1 MIHNR
6 IYKEQIC
13 HHCGK
18 QGHIQGVWCSK
29 QQAKPK
35 QATKT
40 PEVHAVKVDAY
51 EDVLASFE
59 VHNVRSQSNNIIW
72 VDLDVD
78 GKPLKMELDTGWAVS
93 IILFDL
99 YQQKFNRLPVHNTGL
114 SFKTC
119 TVENIMSVEV
129 LKVPLDCQTQRE
141 VLDLYVV
148 KNKGPALL
156 GRDWLCKIRLDWCS
170 IKFLQASLT
179 TSKPKK
185 RLDVM
190 LDKYANVFQNELSTS
205 TSAKA
210 SVTLKYDSQA
220 RFLKARLMPYALKQ
234 KMQEELRRLQNEGI
248 LTKGEWS
255 EWAHRLTFP
264 VFLRKSGRHK
274 NSQNG
279 RQRRRSCVLAD

>member
-1 MIHNR
+1 MLSRLMLMKTSKPPSRYTMWEVRAIILSGLIWMLMVNHLRWNWT
-6 IYKEQIC
+6 QIGLC
-13 HHCGK
+13 
-18 QGHIQGVWCSK
+18 
-29 QQAKPK
+29 
-35 QATKT
+35 
-40 PEVHAVKVDAY
+40 
-51 EDVLASFE
+51 
-59 VHNVRSQSNNIIW
+59 RSPCLTSISRNLTGFPCTT
-72 VDLDVD
+72 LDC
-78 GKPLKMELDTGWAVS
+78 PLKPALG
-93 IILFDL
+93 
-99 YQQKFNRLPVHNTGL
+99 
-114 SFKTC
+114 KTL
-119 TVENIMSVEV
+119 SVEV

-234 KMQEELRRLQNEGI
+234 KMEEELRRLQNEGI

-264 VFLRKSGRHK
+264 VFLRKSCRHK

-279 RQRRRSCVLAD
+279 RQRRRSCVLADWPLPKRSFAATFWYLLLC